1 VTVTFLLLNSEKTT
15 RLPTA
20 KSLMFKQKLLNSSR
34 LDAHCDC
41 MSQHVRIQVRLPEGH
56 WSGDVS
62 RSLPSL
68 VLRIEETMPLGKGRG
83 TATLSASDDVELALE
98 AHPGI
103 DEVRSLGNQRFAVD
117 IASGGGGFVRPL
129 RIVGVVP
136 RSPFEVH
143 DGWVDWTFV
152 CTPEQAR
159 QLLTELTKE
168 GIPYRLTSTRNSG
181 ATLLTSRQRQ
191 IFDAALREGY
201 YDVPRRTSLSKLA
214 VAMDMA
220 KSTLS
225 AMLQRIESRIMN
237 DMAEEIRRK
246 SP

>member
-1 VTVTFLLLNSEKTT
+1 
-15 RLPTA
+15 
-20 KSLMFKQKLLNSSR
+20 
-34 LDAHCDC
+34 

-68 VLRIEETMPLGKGRG
+68 VLRIEDTMPLGKGRG

-117 IASGGGGFVRPL
+117 IASGGGGFIRPL
-129 RIVGVVP
+129 RVVGVVP

-159 QLLTELTKE
+159 QLLSEMTKE
-168 GIPYRLTSTRNSG
+168 SIPYRLTSTRNIG

-214 VAMDMA
+214 AAMDMA

>member
-1 VTVTFLLLNSEKTT
+1 
-15 RLPTA
+15 
-20 KSLMFKQKLLNSSR
+20 
-34 LDAHCDC
+34 

-83 TATLSASDDVELALE
+83 TATLSASDDVEFALE

-117 IASGGGGFVRPL
+117 IASGGGGFIRPL
-129 RIVGVVP
+129 RVVGVVP

-159 QLLTELTKE
+159 QLLSEMTKE
-168 GIPYRLTSTRNSG
+168 SIPYRL
-181 ATLLTSRQRQ
+181 
-191 IFDAALREGY
+191 
-201 YDVPRRTSLSKLA
+201 SL
-214 VAMDMA
+214 
-220 KSTLS
+220 
-225 AMLQRIESRIMN
+225 IHI
-237 DMAEEIRRK
+237 
-246 SP
+246 